1 MVLEAPQTCIRLHS
15 HPGNGSGGNLAGL
28 KEEDLLHSLWGG
40 QAAYLWKT
48 LVWAQTRSDQ
58 GQEQMCPASP
68 PQCLVLFKWLEKLKT
83 GGEWVPWGLL
93 SRSEHLHEPMGSQ
106 AWALTQRAA
115 AHSTVGSRAGG
126 SAFTCPPCYRWD
138 SESSAWHFIPLC

>member
-15 HPGNGSGGNLAGL
+15 HPGNGSGGNLGGL

-40 QAAYLWKT
+40 QAASVWKT
-48 LVWAQTRSDQ
+48 LVWAQTRPDQ
-58 GQEQMCPASP
+58 DQEEMCPASP

-93 SRSEHLHEPMGSQ
+93 SRSEHLHEPVGEPGLGTDPESCSPQ
-106 AWALTQRAA
+106 
-115 AHSTVGSRAGG
+115 HSGEQGRRISIHLP
-126 SAFTCPPCYRWD
+126 S
-138 SESSAWHFIPLC
+138 LL

>member
-15 HPGNGSGGNLAGL
+15 HPGNGSGGNLGGL

-40 QAAYLWKT
+40 QAASVWKT
-48 LVWAQTRSDQ
+48 LVWAQTRPDQ
-58 GQEQMCPASP
+58 DQEEMCPASP

-93 SRSEHLHEPMGSQ
+93 SRSEHLHEPVGKPGLGTDPESCSPQ
-106 AWALTQRAA
+106 
-115 AHSTVGSRAGG
+115 HSGEQGRRISIHLP
-126 SAFTCPPCYRWD
+126 S
-138 SESSAWHFIPLC
+138 LL